1 MSFLDRIAACTACDL
16 SAYRRFHVDGVDVG
30 FVKPD
35 FADGLRA
42 FPDVFDVSAGVVT
55 LNRSLVGFE
64 ERTAAVDGVLRR
76 LAGRGVLDSWRD
88 EPYPV
93 GTSFAGPA
101 FFNME
106 RAAVPLFG
114 VVGYGVHMNGIVV
127 DGDGMKMWI
136 GRRSFEK
143 RSAPGKL
150 DQMVAGGQPAGM
162 SLGKN
167 LIKEAAEEADVP
179 AALTARAVPVGAVT
193 DCVERPE
200 GLRRDVLFI
209 YDLELPAD
217 FRPVNTDGEVAE
229 FYLWPMDRVI
239 GTVRDTDDFKFNCA
253 LVVVDFL
260 VRHGFISPDHPD
272 YMDVLR
278 GLRR

>member
-1 MSFLDRIAACTACDL
+1 MSFLDRIAACTASDL
-16 SAYRRFHVDGVDVG
+16 STYRPFRVDGVDVG

-35 FADGLRA
+35 FADGLRE
-42 FPDVFDVSAGVVT
+42 FPDVFDVSAGVLT
-55 LNRSLVGFE
+55 LNPDLIGFE
-64 ERTAAVDGVLRR
+64 QRTAAVDGVLQR
-76 LAGRGVLDSWRD
+76 LAGRGVVGSWRD

-93 GTSFAGPA
+93 GISFSGPA

-114 VVGYGVHMNGIVV
+114 VVGYGVHMNGTVV
-127 DGDGMKMWI
+127 DGDGTKMWI

-162 SLGKN
+162 SLGRN
-167 LIKEAAEEADVP
+167 LIKEAAEEAAIP

-200 GLRRDVLFI
+200 GLRRDVLFV

-239 GTVRDTDDFKFNCA
+239 ETVRDTDGFKFNCA

-260 VRHGFISPDHPD
+260 VRHGFIPPDHPD
-272 YMDVLR
+272 YLDILR

>member
-1 MSFLDRIAACTACDL
+1 MSFLDRIAACAACDL
-16 SAYRRFHVDGVDVG
+16 SAYRPFRVDGVDVG

-35 FADGLRA
+35 FADRLRH
-42 FPDVFDVSAGVVT
+42 FPGVFHVADAVLA
-55 LNRSLVGFE
+55 LNRDMVGFE
-64 ERTAAVDGVLRR
+64 KRTAAVDSVLRR
-76 LAGRGVLDSWRD
+76 LAERGVVAGWRD

-114 VVGYGVHMNGIVV
+114 VIGYGVHMNGYVV

-150 DQMVAGGQPAGM
+150 DQLVAGGQPAGI
-162 SLGKN
+162 SLARN
-167 LIKEAAEEADVP
+167 LVKEAAEEADIPADLMARVVP
-179 AALTARAVPVGAVT
+179 AGAVT

-200 GLRRDVLFI
+200 GLRRDVLFV

-239 GTVRDTDDFKFNCA
+239 ETVRDTEDFKFNCA

-260 VRHGFISPDHPD
+260 VRHGFIAPDHPD
-272 YMDVLR
+272 YMDILR